1 MKPDQSEQSYKQAI
15 YRYTCGF
22 IAALALTYLIYFAT
36 TQMWFER
43 VGLAAFILLVAGIQL
58 ILQLIV
64 FLHLGQK
71 NMRLTR
77 LSVIYGFIMMVI
89 IVVASLWIMANMNY
103 NMHMSPE
110 QMQELML
117 EQNKKGF

>member
-1 MKPDQSEQSYKQAI
+1 MEVETSEQKYKQSL
-15 YRYTCGF
+15 YRYASGF
-22 IAALALTYLIYFAT
+22 MTALALTYLIYFAT
-36 TQMWFER
+36 TEQWFER
-43 VGLAAFILLVAGIQL
+43 TGLAAFILTLAVVQL
-58 ILQLIV
+58 ILQLVV

-77 LSVIYGFIMMVI
+77 ISVIYGFIMLTI
-89 IVVASLWIMANMNY
+89 IVVASLWVMANMNY

-110 QMQELML
+110 QMQEFML